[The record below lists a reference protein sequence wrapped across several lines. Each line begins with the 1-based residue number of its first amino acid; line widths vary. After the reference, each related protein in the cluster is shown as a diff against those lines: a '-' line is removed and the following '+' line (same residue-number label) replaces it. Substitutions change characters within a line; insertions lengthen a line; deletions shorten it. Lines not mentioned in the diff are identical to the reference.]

1 MTIISENLGFN
12 VFGNSLKKYSSN
24 SAVIADSGESI
35 TYGELERFA
44 DELFVKINHRCLVFC
59 LCENRLG
66 ALIGYVS
73 CLKNNIVPLL
83 IDKDLDDG
91 LLRGLLDSYKPEYL
105 YLPDAMTVRFMDFET
120 VGAGHGYTLV
130 KTNYSEKYR
139 LSDELALLL
148 TTSGS
153 TGSPKLVRQSHR
165 NIEANAKA
173 IVKYLGIDQNE
184 RPITTLPMNY
194 TYGLSIINSHLLMGA
209 TILLT
214 AKSFMEKG
222 FWKFFKEQQATSFGG
237 VPYTYEM
244 LKKLRLFSMNLPS
257 LKTMTQAGGKLT
269 PELTREFA
277 EFAAK
282 KGIRF
287 FVMYGQTEATARMS
301 YLPPENALAKCGSM
315 GVAIPGGEFSL
326 IDDKGDVID
335 LAEAVGELVYKGP
348 NVTMGYAECGDD
360 LIKGDEWGGVLVTG
374 DMARRDKDG
383 FYYITGRK
391 KRFIKMFGNRVNL
404 DETERLLKTIV
415 PDCACAGED
424 DHMEIYITRQGME
437 KEVQGFIAGKTGI
450 NPVAFKVIQLDR
462 IPKNEAGKTIY
473 TALRRPG

>member
-1 MTIISENLGFN
+1 MSFYASL
-12 VFGNSLKKYSSN
+12 NSHGGRT
-24 SAVIADSGESI
+24 AVITDTGMKA
-35 TYGELERFA
+35 TYEELDA
-44 DELFVKINHRCLVFC
+44 WVDALYSKINHRCLLFC
-59 LCENRLG
+59 FCENSLG
-66 ALIGYVS
+66 SLVGYVS
-73 CLKNNIVPLL
+73 CLKNKMVPLL
-83 IDKDLDDG
+83 IDKALDEG
-91 LLRGLLDSYKPEYL
+91 LLQSLLDAYKPEYL
-105 YLPDAMTVRFMDFET
+105 YLPVTMAGRFEDFE
-120 VGAGHGYTLV
+120 VAVAGHGYVLV
-130 KTNYSEKYR
+130 KTNYSEIYP
-139 LSDELALLL
+139 LFDELALLL

-153 TGSPKLVRQSHR
+153 TGSPKLVRQNYK

-173 IVKYLGIDQNE
+173 IVQYLGISKDE

-214 AKSFMEKG
+214 SKSFMEKG
-222 FWKFFKEQQATSFGG
+222 FWQLFKEQQATSFGG

-244 LKKLRLFSMNLPS
+244 LKKLRFFSMNVPS

-269 PELTREFA
+269 PELTKEFA
-277 EFAAK
+277 EFAEK

-301 YLPPENALAKCGSM
+301 YLPPEYALSKCGSM

-326 IDDKGDVID
+326 IDDKGGVID
-335 LAEAVGELVYKGP
+335 AAETVGELVYKGP
-348 NVTMGYAECGDD
+348 NVAMGYAECGED
-360 LIKGDEWGGVLVTG
+360 LAKGDEWGGVLVTG
-374 DMARRDKDG
+374 DMARRDADG

-437 KEVQGFIAGKTGI
+437 KEVQGFIASKTGI
-450 NPVAFKVIQLDR
+450 NPVGFKVIQIDR
-462 IPKNEAGKTIY
+462 IPKNEAGKTMY
-473 TALRRPG
+473 TVLSRPG